1 MASSAK
7 FLQVPGPDGVVRD
20 VRISSP
26 DRVMWQDAGITKWDL
41 ATYVVSVQDGLMR
54 ALSDRP
60 VTLQRF
66 PEGIEG
72 EEFFSKNPPRG
83 VPQWARSVICT
94 YPSARS
100 HPQLVID
107 EIATAVWAVQMNTVT
122 FHPWPVR
129 SADNDKPDELR
140 IDLDPQPGTSFAD
153 AARAA
158 YVLRDLLAEL
168 GLTGWAKTS
177 GNRGV
182 HVFARIRATHEFLDV
197 RHGVIGIARELE
209 RRMPDEVTTAWW
221 KEERGQKVFVDFNQA
236 NRDRTIASAY
246 SPRPLPGAPV
256 SMPVPWERLAEVRP
270 GDFTVRTV
278 PAILAADG
286 DAWVGIDGAV
296 GNVSAAIALWDRDI
310 AERGLGE
317 MPFPPDFPKM
327 PGEPPRV
334 QPSRKRRDPDVR

>member
-7 FLQVPGPDGVVRD
+7 FLQVPGPDDVVRD

-122 FHPWPVR
+122 FHPWPC
-129 SADNDKPDELR
+129 L
-140 IDLDPQPGTSFAD
+140 LYTSD
-153 AARAA
+153 AA
-158 YVLRDLLAEL
+158 
-168 GLTGWAKTS
+168 
-177 GNRGV
+177 
-182 HVFARIRATHEFLDV
+182 
-197 RHGVIGIARELE
+197 
-209 RRMPDEVTTAWW
+209 DE
-221 KEERGQKVFVDFNQA
+221 
-236 NRDRTIASAY
+236 
-246 SPRPLPGAPV
+246 
-256 SMPVPWERLAEVRP
+256 
-270 GDFTVRTV
+270 
-278 PAILAADG
+278 
-286 DAWVGIDGAV
+286 
-296 GNVSAAIALWDRDI
+296 
-310 AERGLGE
+310 
-317 MPFPPDFPKM
+317 
-327 PGEPPRV
+327 
-334 QPSRKRRDPDVR
+334 